1 MNKRQRAKQ
10 QKLATIQQYQAI
22 TGMSKRQARNQVKKK
37 NTARPKACYSLISVA
52 MAELQAIVDCHASIK
67 SIISKGQD
75 FVNGKVSEFMSVFG
89 INIEP
94 VTWCNTVPEM
104 DMLFNAIQILWNKF
118 GINSH
123 NQYYSNLKKATYKSG
138 YDHYNVETE
147 FREHIQQS
155 LCETKSFEGW
165 KMFCVPAW
173 KGKVAEHFYDS
184 GQKTL
189 RDIGNSTDFYIIDD
203 EEELKRLNEL

>member
-10 QKLATIQQYQAI
+10 QKLATIQQYQVI

-52 MAELQAIVDCHASIK
+52 MAELQAIVDCHTSIK

-75 FVNGKVSEFMSVFG
+75 FVNGKIHAFKQDFG
-89 INIEP
+89 LDIAK
-94 VTWCNTVPEM
+94 VTWCNTVPELE
-104 DMLFNAIQILWNKF
+104 DTYAEIKRLWDYF
-118 GINSH
+118 GIASH
-123 NQYYSNLKKATYKSG
+123 NQYYKNLKTATNKAG
-138 YDHYNVETE
+138 LEHYGVEQS
-147 FREHIQQS
+147 FREHVQMTMS
-155 LCETKSFEGW
+155 ETKSFDGW
-165 KMFCVPAW
+165 KAIFVPSW
-173 KGKVAEHFYDS
+173 KGRVAEYFYDS